1 MESLVTAEVTFGGE
15 RRRRS
20 AQTSMGCIN
29 ISILA
34 DDIVENEEY
43 FEVVLE
49 SDDSAVVFTNTRT
62 RIIIEDSDSKCV
74 MLQAG
79 LYSRRYTSLKRL

>member
-1 MESLVTAEVTFGGE
+1 
-15 RRRRS
+15 
-20 AQTSMGCIN
+20 MGCIN

-43 FEVVLE
+43 FEVVLD

-74 MLQAG
+74 MLQA
-79 LYSRRYTSLKRL
+79 S